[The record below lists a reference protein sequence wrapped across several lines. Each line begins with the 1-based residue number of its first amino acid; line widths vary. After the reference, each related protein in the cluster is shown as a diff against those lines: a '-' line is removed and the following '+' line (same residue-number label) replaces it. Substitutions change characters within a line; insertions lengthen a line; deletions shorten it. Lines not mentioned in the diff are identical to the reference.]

1 MSLHINTTEAQRA
14 ELDTLP
20 TTNARDLHI
29 GVDHGIVTISVDINR
44 NVPIITT
51 TVRTPD
57 ARHILC
63 TCYTSV
69 TGSIPDIRTDSQ
81 QTARLWVGNF
91 RVRIPADIVGLVTH
105 WLAANVPDAKPA
117 PRPIPACAV
126 DAANAIEVAA

>member
-1 MSLHINTTEAQRA
+1 MTKHINTTDAQRA

-20 TTNARDLHI
+20 TTAARELHI
-29 GVDHGIVTISVDINR
+29 GVEHGIVTISVDVDR

-63 TCYTSV
+63 TCYTAV
-69 TGSIPDIRTDSQ
+69 TGSSPAVRTDSQ

-91 RVRIPADIVGLVTH
+91 RVRIPADIVGLITH
-105 WLAANVPDAKPA
+105 WLAANVPAANPA
-117 PRPIPACAV
+117 PRPIPACAAE
-126 DAANAIEVAA
+126 AAKAIGVAA